1 MLRLKIILGLKEDYS
16 HTYLSG
22 NMVKYSQEIVNIFEF
37 EAMLDLAEVI
47 IRGALNREETRGSHF
62 RLDFKERND
71 KDWLKH
77 TLVVNKDDR
86 PEICYK
92 DVNVSKY
99 KPVART
105 Y

>member
-1 MLRLKIILGLKEDYS
+1 
-16 HTYLSG
+16 
-22 NMVKYSQEIVNIFEF
+22 VNVFEF

-77 TLVVNKDDR
+77 TLVVLRENK
-86 PEICYK
+86 PEINYK
-92 DVNVSKY
+92 DVNISKY
-99 KPVART
+99 KPMKRT

>member
-1 MLRLKIILGLKEDYS
+1 LKEDYGY
-16 HTYLSG
+16 TYLSG
-22 NMVKYSQEIVNIFEF
+22 KSVKYSQEIVNIFEF

-77 TLVVNKDDR
+77 TLVVNKDNKH
-86 PEICYK
+86 EISYK
-92 DVNVSKY
+92 DVNISKY
-99 KPVART
+99 KPVERT